1 MSDRVFSQEIEDG
14 HSEMP
19 VTIANEMPGE
29 NEIAVDKLFAVRQI
43 PDLYQIYLANSHLL
57 KVQPSWAF

>member
-1 MSDRVFSQEIEDG
+1 MSDRVFSQEMEDG

-19 VTIANEMPGE
+19 VTIANEMPEE

-43 PDLYQIYLANSHLL
+43 PDLYQIYLAN
-57 KVQPSWAF
+57 PTC

>member
-1 MSDRVFSQEIEDG
+1 MSDRVFSQEMEDG

-19 VTIANEMPGE
+19 VTIAEMPGE

-43 PDLYQIYLANSHLL
+43 PDLYQIYLAN
-57 KVQPSWAF
+57 PTC

>member
-1 MSDRVFSQEIEDG
+1 MSDRVFSQEMEDG

-19 VTIANEMPGE
+19 VTIAEMPGE